1 MNRLLLRN
9 ADGADPGGSWNRDP
23 EGIQSAEGADR
34 SQIAKTGLRLFLA
47 VVSSLFFL
55 FLIAFIARSQMAD
68 WLPLTEPM
76 APLADPWQLWLNSAF
91 LVFSCIA
98 LQWSRMAARRA
109 RLDATVIGFV
119 VGGVICHCL
128 SGGATLGLAA
138 VCRLGLLCRQQSGQ
152 QFLLPV
158 DRPAWP
164 PPAGR
169 VDCLGQDRALNSW
182 RHVPLPQ
189 LSASV
194 ELCAI
199 YWHYLLGLWFV
210 LFALLT
216 STPETY
222 EAIARFCGLR

>member
-9 ADGADPGGSWNRDP
+9 AGGPDPGDSGRRDP
-23 EGIQSAEGADR
+23 EGIQAAEGADK
-34 SQIAKTGLRLFLA
+34 SQTARVGLRLFLV

-55 FLIAFIARSQMAD
+55 FLIAYIARSQMAD
-68 WLPLTEPM
+68 WLPLTEPL
-76 APLADPWQLWLNSAF
+76 APLANLWQLWLNSAF
-91 LVFSCIA
+91 LVCSCIA

-109 RLDATVIGFV
+109 RLDATVIGFAL
-119 VGGVICHCL
+119 GGVFAIAFLVGQLWIWQQFVAWGYFLTSNPANSFFYLLTGLHGL
-128 SGGATLGLAA
+128 HLLG
-138 VCRLGLLCRQQSGQ
+138 GLLAWSRTVVK
-152 QFLLPV
+152 FLH
-158 DRPAWP
+158 R
-164 PPAGR
+164 
-169 VDCLGQDRALNSW
+169 
-182 RHVPLPQ
+182 VPLAQ

-216 STPETY
+216 STPQTY

>member
-23 EGIQSAEGADR
+23 EGIQSAEGANR
-34 SQIAKTGLRLFLA
+34 NKIAKTGLRLFLA

-55 FLIAFIARSQMAD
+55 FLIAFLARSQMAD
-68 WLPLTEPM
+68 WLPLTEPL

-98 LQWSRMAARRA
+98 LQWSRMAARQVR
-109 RLDATVIGFV
+109 RDATVIGFAL
-119 VGGVICHCL
+119 GGVFAIAFL
-128 SGGATLGLAA
+128 VGQLW
-138 VCRLGLLCRQQSGQ
+138 VWQ
-152 QFLLPV
+152 QFVAWGYFVASNPANSFFYLLTGMHGLHLLGGLI
-158 DRPAWP
+158 AWCIIG
-164 PPAGR
+164 AKFLHR
-169 VDCLGQDRALNSW
+169 
-182 RHVPLPQ
+182 VPLPQ

-216 STPETY
+216 STPQTF

>member
-23 EGIQSAEGADR
+23 EGIHSAEGADR
-34 SQIAKTGLRLFLA
+34 NQIAKTGLRLFLA
-47 VVSSLFFL
+47 VVSSLFLL
-55 FLIAFIARSQMAD
+55 FLLAFIARSQMAD
-68 WLPLTEPM
+68 WRPLAEPM
-76 APLADPWQLWLNSAF
+76 APLANPWQLWVNSGF
-91 LVFSCIA
+91 LVLSCIA

-109 RLDATVIGFV
+109 RMDATVIAFV
-119 VGGVICHCL
+119 VGGGFAIAFLVGQL
-128 SGGATLGLAA
+128 W
-138 VCRLGLLCRQQSGQ
+138 VWQ
-152 QFLLPV
+152 QFVDWGYFVASNPANSFFYLLTGV
-158 DRPAWP
+158 H
-164 PPAGR
+164 GLHL
-169 VDCLGQDRALNSW
+169 LGGLIVWVWIIAKFL

-189 LSASV
+189 LSASI

-216 STPETY
+216 STPATY

>member
-9 ADGADPGGSWNRDP
+9 SGVADPGGGWSRDP
-23 EGIQSAEGADR
+23 EGIQAAESADR
-34 SQIAKTGLRLFLA
+34 TARIGLRLFLV

-55 FLIAFIARSQMAD
+55 FLIAFVARSQMAD
-68 WLPLTEPM
+68 WLPLTEPL
-76 APLADPWQLWLNSAF
+76 APLANPWQLWLNSAF

-98 LQWSRMAARRA
+98 LQWSRMAARKA
-109 RLDATVIGFV
+109 RLGATVIGFAW
-119 VGGVICHCL
+119 GGVFAI
-128 SGGATLGLAA
+128 AFLAGQLW
-138 VCRLGLLCRQQSGQ
+138 VWQ
-152 QFLLPV
+152 QFVVWGYFVASNPANSFFYLLTGLHGLHLLGGLI
-158 DRPAWP
+158 AWSRTV
-164 PPAGR
+164 AKFLR
-169 VDCLGQDRALNSW
+169 R
-182 RHVPLPQ
+182 VPLPQ
-189 LSASV
+189 LSASI